1 MAPSLPGRLL
11 ALAAAL
17 AAGAA
22 RAALPDPWADAPP
35 QAILL
40 YDDPAPGATSLPW
53 RLENRGGER
62 AEDVAV
68 FAEPTWRDPA
78 DGPAALSDPVSL
90 EPGEAV
96 EATFE
101 LGPPPGPGVWFVPI
115 RVAGWDAAGRP
126 TRSWRCPRFVV
137 PGPKA
142 SPPLAF
148 SVAPGTAQR
157 ERGRSFAIYIT
168 LLSRSDEPVEA
179 NVRLLVPSGLAPAD
193 IPTIRVS
200 LAPGETLATNF
211 AFRASSPF
219 AQEATVRAVAW
230 TAPATNAPAW
240 GESRYVRFDVAAQ
253 PGVLEAP
260 PRRLPWGAAAAAAVW
275 FAACAALGARRR
287 RRNGDENGAAPG
299 GFRWEELA
307 VVVAATAYLAWF
319 LRAWLVFAPGL
330 VLGGDLPAHHYL
342 IDHIARTG
350 SMVSWAD
357 GWWGGFPMFR
367 YYFPLPYAAMA
378 ALGRIV
384 GHDLAFKLGSI
395 AGLLALPAALWGAAR
410 IARLPRPAPAFLAAL
425 ALPLALDN
433 THNMWGA
440 NAYSTLAGMIAN
452 SWSFALFPVA
462 LALGAR
468 DARRERVSA
477 VSALVFAALA
487 LSHFFTS
494 LLAALALGAFA
505 LALLAAR
512 RPRAFRALAIEGA
525 LAAALAAWW
534 LLPLLATGGWSVAFG
549 EQWEIRFWR
558 QLPPML
564 APAWLAAAAAATA
577 AAAAMQNAECRM
589 QNIHFPS
596 FIIHHSSFIILHFLL
611 FAFSL
616 LLFYYGRSVAE
627 VFVNC
632 RLWPFLVY
640 AMLVGVAL
648 AWATLARAWRAPRAG
663 ALAFLALCAAL
674 AWRVSDDDGNPS
686 WACAQHARY
695 WAEYNLRGVE
705 AQPRGPSFA
714 HLARLV
720 RWRPGLVAWDMTDL
734 NEALGSSRCFEALP
748 YVWPGTRTLEG
759 GIVNSALGS
768 LAAYTVQGEISDA
781 PAGWPLLVSP
791 RAFDPASGLR
801 HLELL
806 GVRTFIARSRAVQR
820 AFEDDP
826 AWRRIGASGP
836 GDQWKVYA
844 SSLEGVPD
852 VRAWRTPLRGRDPAA
867 PPPAASAAPGELQA
881 AIAAWWA
888 SRGATEDLFPL
899 DGPDAVPLVDAVTRI
914 AEDATNAP
922 PEPGWLDRVSDPVR
936 LGAPFPDGSIAFET
950 DFPGRPHVVAAT
962 WYPDWRADGAD
973 GPYLLSSGQMVVYPT
988 GPSVVLYHAT
998 LASEIAGRFL
1008 ALCGLLAL
1016 AALVLRRPAPRRAA
1030 GGWSPVPPKS
1040 PHG

>member
-1 MAPSLPGRLL
+1 MVLSPSGRLL
-11 ALAAAL
+11 VLAAAL

-22 RAALPDPWADAPP
+22 RAALPDPWADAPSA
-35 QAILL
+35 AILL
-40 YDDPAPGATSLPW
+40 YDDPEPCATSLPW

-68 FAEPTWRDPA
+68 FAEPTWRD
-78 DGPAALSDPVSL
+78 GCAARSDPVSL
-90 EPGEAV
+90 APGEAV
-96 EATFE
+96 EATFD

-115 RVAGWDAAGRP
+115 RVAGWDASGRP
-126 TRSWRCPRFVV
+126 MRSWRCPRFSV
-137 PGPKA
+137 PAPKA
-142 SPPLAF
+142 RPPVAF
-148 SVAPGTAQR
+148 LFSSESTNGRP
-157 ERGRSFAIYIT
+157 RGPFGVRVELRS
-168 LLSRSDEPVEA
+168 LSGDPVEA
-179 NVRLLVPSGLAPAD
+179 HVRVLVPSGLEPDDPPYGSVRIDAA
-193 IPTIRVS
+193 
-200 LAPGETLATNF
+200 LAPGEAFATNVSLHV
-211 AFRASSPF
+211 SSPF

-240 GESRYVRFDVAAQ
+240 GQTRFVRFDVDAQ
-253 PGVLEAP
+253 PGVLEPP

-299 GFRWEELA
+299 RRWEELA

-342 IDHIARTG
+342 MDHIARTG
-350 SMVSWAD
+350 RLVSWAD

-378 ALGRIV
+378 ALGRIF

-433 THNMWGA
+433 THDMWGA

-468 DARRERVSA
+468 DARRERVSV

-494 LLAALALGAFA
+494 ILAALALGGFA
-505 LALLAAR
+505 LALLAMR
-512 RPRAFRALAIEGA
+512 RLRAFRVLALEGA
-525 LAAALAAWW
+525 LAAALVAWW

-564 APAWLAAAAAATA
+564 APAWLAAAAVAAVIATRRDGEVGRPSAFA
-577 AAAAMQNAECRM
+577 A
-589 QNIHFPS
+589 
-596 FIIHHSSFIILHFLL
+596 LHVLL
-611 FAFSL
+611 FASSL
-616 LLFYYGRSVAE
+616 LLFYFGRSVAE

-648 AWATLARAWRAPRAG
+648 AWAALARAWRAPRAG
-663 ALAFLALCAAL
+663 APAFLALCAAL
-674 AWRVSDDDGNPS
+674 AWRVSDGDDDNPS

-705 AQPRGPSFA
+705 AQPCGEAFFRLAERVRG
-714 HLARLV
+714 
-720 RWRPGLVAWDMTDL
+720 RPGLVAYDMTDL

-748 YVWPGTRTLEG
+748 YVVPGARTLEG

-791 RAFDPASGLR
+791 REFDPYSGLR

-806 GVRTFIARSRAVQR
+806 GVRTFIARSRAVQE
-820 AFEDDP
+820 AIEGDP
-826 AWRRIGASGP
+826 GWTLLGAEGP
-836 GDQWKVYA
+836 GDRWKVYGCT
-844 SSLEGVPD
+844 LGGEPD
-852 VRAWRTPLRGRDPAA
+852 VRAWKEPLEV
-867 PPPAASAAPGELQA
+867 ASGIPTQRQ
-881 AIAAWWA
+881 IADWWA
-888 SRGATEDLFPL
+888 CRGATEHPVAFLPGPTSSEADLGAWRDAPP
-899 DGPDAVPLVDAVTRI
+899 PDA
-914 AEDATNAP
+914 
-922 PEPGWLDRVSDPVR
+922 GWLDRVSDPVR
-936 LGAPFPDGSIAFET
+936 SVARGADGSLSFET
-950 DFPGRPHVVAAT
+950 DFPGRPHVVAAN
-962 WYPDWRADGAD
+962 WYPDWRAKGAE
-973 GPYLLSSGQMVVYPT
+973 GPYPLSSGQMVVYPT
-988 GPSVVLYHAT
+988 GPSVVLCHAT
-998 LASEIAGRFL
+998 LPSEIAGR
-1008 ALCGLLAL
+1008 ALTVAGLLLLIAVPL
-1016 AALVLRRPAPRRAA
+1016 LSRKTPRGKGAPA
-1030 GGWSPVPPKS
+1030 
-1040 PHG
+1040 